1 MRLAHQAY
9 GGAASIGVHAVLRR
23 KGWSQM
29 SWLDYL
35 REQRTQK
42 LEQIDALE
50 TGNVQLFETTEG
62 VTREITNEQLVKLKT
77 DVAEIR
83 HIFVEEGISFDP

>member
-1 MRLAHQAY
+1 ME
-9 GGAASIGVHAVLRR
+9 R
-23 KGWSQM
+23 KM
-29 SWLDYL
+29 SWSDYL

-42 LEQIDALE
+42 LAQIDALE

-62 VTREITNEQLVKLKT
+62 VTKDTTAEQLAKLKS

-83 HIFVEEGISFDP
+83 QIFIEEGIAIEA

>member
-1 MRLAHQAY
+1 
-9 GGAASIGVHAVLRR
+9 
-23 KGWSQM
+23 M